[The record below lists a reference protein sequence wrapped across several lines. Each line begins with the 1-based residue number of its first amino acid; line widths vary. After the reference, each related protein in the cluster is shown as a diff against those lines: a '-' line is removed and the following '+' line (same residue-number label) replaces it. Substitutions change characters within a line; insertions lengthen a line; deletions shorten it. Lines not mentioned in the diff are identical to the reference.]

1 MKLWISKRTEVP
13 IREQLITQITLAV
26 TSGDIVV
33 GEKLPSRGELA
44 RRFAIHENTVSNA
57 YKILADDGLIE
68 FRRGSGFFAKE
79 MNRRPH
85 SNDLEYITA
94 KFLSDAASL
103 GAEQNEVRRVF
114 LEHLDR
120 ANRDR
125 FVIIDADPDLADI
138 LAFEIESKTGKK
150 VVHALPTEISS
161 QNPVWGIPVAM
172 ADEKRKISD
181 SVPGCIFIQ
190 SSSIPEALS
199 ANTRPE
205 KDALIAIVSGWD
217 GFLKM
222 ASTILV
228 AAGIES
234 EAVLARSTKNADW
247 KKGLESATL
256 IIADAR
262 TASVLEDDGRL
273 RVFPFV
279 SRESM
284 AELVG

>member
-1 MKLWISKRTEVP
+1 M
-13 IREQLITQITLAV
+13 
-26 TSGDIVV
+26 GC
-33 GEKLPSRGELA
+33 G
-44 RRFAIHENTVSNA
+44 
-57 YKILADDGLIE
+57 
-68 FRRGSGFFAKE
+68 
-79 MNRRPH
+79 
-85 SNDLEYITA
+85 
-94 KFLSDAASL
+94 
-103 GAEQNEVRRVF
+103 
-114 LEHLDR
+114 
-120 ANRDR
+120 
-125 FVIIDADPDLADI
+125 
-138 LAFEIESKTGKK
+138 KTY
-150 VVHALPTEISS
+150 
-161 QNPVWGIPVAM
+161 
-172 ADEKRKISD
+172 
-181 SVPGCIFIQ
+181 
-190 SSSIPEALS
+190 SSIPEALS

-234 EAVLARSTKNADW
+234 EAVLTRSTKNPHW

-279 SRESM
+279 SKEYM